1 MPPRGKERLVLVGN
15 GMSGMRMIDELLK
28 LDANRYA
35 IEIFGAEPHP
45 NYNRIMLSSVLAGEK
60 AIEEIILHP
69 REWYAMNNI
78 KLTTGDV
85 VTALDVRA
93 KTVTSASGRVAGYD
107 KLVLATG
114 SRPLVPPVAGL
125 DLPGVCVFRDIADLE
140 RIKQAS
146 GTGHRAVVVGGGL
159 LGLETAFGL
168 LRRGMHVTVLHLMG
182 TLMERQLDEAAGLLL
197 QRDLVDRGV
206 TVMTKAETEAIV
218 GNHFVEAVRLADGR
232 ELQADLVVFAVG
244 VRPNI
249 DLARHAGIAVDRGII
264 VDDLLMT
271 READV
276 FAVGEC
282 VEHRGQT
289 FGLVGPLWDQ
299 ARTCAGTLTGAEPS
313 AYVPPTPFTSLK
325 ITGVDIF
332 SAGALSARDDG
343 DEEMTLRDAARAQ
356 YKKLVVRD
364 GRLVGA
370 ILYGEISDGPWF
382 VELMESKCDVSAFR
396 DLLLFDRALAQAA

>member
-1 MPPRGKERLVLVGN
+1 
-15 GMSGMRMIDELLK
+15 
-28 LDANRYA
+28 
-35 IEIFGAEPHP
+35 
-45 NYNRIMLSSVLAGEK
+45 
-60 AIEEIILHP
+60 
-69 REWYAMNNI
+69 
-78 KLTTGDV
+78 
-85 VTALDVRA
+85 
-93 KTVTSASGRVAGYD
+93 
-107 KLVLATG
+107 
-114 SRPLVPPVAGL
+114 
-125 DLPGVCVFRDIADLE
+125 
-140 RIKQAS
+140 
-146 GTGHRAVVVGGGL
+146 
-159 LGLETAFGL
+159 
-168 LRRGMHVTVLHLMG
+168 MG